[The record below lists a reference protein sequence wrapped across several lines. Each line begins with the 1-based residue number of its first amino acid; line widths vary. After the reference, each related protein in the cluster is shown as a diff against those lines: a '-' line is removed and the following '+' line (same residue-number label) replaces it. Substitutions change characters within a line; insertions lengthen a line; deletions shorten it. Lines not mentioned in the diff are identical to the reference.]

1 MKSNACPNKKNFF
14 KITSKQLVIG
24 ALFAAMTIA
33 LKPIDFYF
41 LPTAR
46 LNITAVPIILSGIT
60 LGPVLGAIVGFI
72 ADVLGYVL
80 FDKSG
85 QPLSLLLTLS
95 SVMMGLVP
103 GLIYRFTKKE
113 TKSRV
118 KYTLLNGLSFLF
130 LIAMLAVFLSAEG
143 SIKIADGAILALH
156 PISGQWV
163 TLKTWVVF
171 AISGAFLAYC
181 AVLILMLT
189 GKKRN
194 EAFRADKLLFAVT
207 LSVILAEILTSSL
220 GLEHIYAWPLTLIL
234 IIRIIKGFLVI
245 PLYTLLAAALY
256 KLILKMKLDI

>member
-1 MKSNACPNKKNFF
+1 MKSNACPVKK
-14 KITSKQLVIG
+14 KLLSITPKQLVIG
-24 ALFAAMTIA
+24 ALFAAMTIV
-33 LKPIDFYF
+33 LKPIDLYF

-60 LGPVLGAIVGFI
+60 LGPVLGAVVGFI

-85 QPLSLLLTLS
+85 QPISLLLTLS

-113 TKSRV
+113 GESRI
-118 KYTLLNGLSFLF
+118 KYTVLNMLSFFF
-130 LIAMLAVFLSAEG
+130 LVAMLALFLSVEG
-143 SIKIADGAILALH
+143 SVKITGGTVLALH

-163 TLKTWVVF
+163 ALKTWVAA
-171 AISGAFLAYC
+171 AIAAAFLVYC
-181 AVLILMLT
+181 AILTLMLA
-189 GKKRN
+189 GKKRS
-194 EAFRADKLLFAVT
+194 ADFRADKLLFTVT

-234 IIRIIKGFLVI
+234 IIRIIKGFFVI
-245 PLYTLLAAALY
+245 PLYTLLSATLY
-256 KLILKMKLDI
+256 KVILKMKLDI

>member
-163 TLKTWVVF
+163 TLKTWV
-171 AISGAFLAYC
+171 FLPFQA
-181 AVLILMLT
+181 
-189 GKKRN
+189 R
-194 EAFRADKLLFAVT
+194 
-207 LSVILAEILTSSL
+207 
-220 GLEHIYAWPLTLIL
+220 
-234 IIRIIKGFLVI
+234 FLHTA
-245 PLYTLLAAALY
+245 PF
-256 KLILKMKLDI
+256 

>member
-1 MKSNACPNKKNFF
+1 MKSNAGPVKNKLL

-24 ALFAAMTIA
+24 ALFAAMSIA

-46 LNITAVPIILSGIT
+46 LNVTAVPIILSGVT
-60 LGPVLGAIVGFI
+60 LGPVLGAAVGFI
-72 ADVLGYVL
+72 ADVLGYAL

-113 TKSRV
+113 PESRML
-118 KYTLLNGLSFLF
+118 YTVLNVLSFLF
-130 LIAMLAVFLSAEG
+130 LIGMLAVFLSAEG
-143 SIKIADGAILALH
+143 SIKIIDGVVLALH
-156 PISGQWV
+156 PISGEWI

-171 AISGAFLAYC
+171 AIAGAFLAYC
-181 AVLILMLT
+181 AVLLLMF
-189 GKKRN
+189 GRK
-194 EAFRADKLLFAVT
+194 EGSAVFRPDKLLFAVT
-207 LSVILAEILTSSL
+207 LSVIAAEILVSSL
-220 GLEHIYAWPLTLIL
+220 GLEHIYAWPLPLIL

-245 PLYTLLAAALY
+245 PLYTLLAATLY
-256 KLILKMKLDI
+256 KLTLRMKLDI